1 MRVQEI
7 VSTIVKPGRT
17 EKWLRIAL
25 AAVVM
30 SAIAFVGFGAAAR
43 AGGMTQLS
51 GIGVWAEEG
60 ECTALDPA
68 DYDLAIKFVE
78 GDLIGCVY
86 ITVLTD
92 ESSPSG
98 TYRETGTEF
107 YDIVGGTFGTGT
119 FSTTYRFEAKFDDS
133 GAEIFGRCQHPL
145 VAGTGTGDFEGVSGR
160 IDMKDDVETG
170 EFLYRGHLG
179 W

>member
-1 MRVQEI
+1 MRIQES
-7 VSTIVKPGRT
+7 VYSIVKPGRA
-17 EKWLRIAL
+17 EKWLRVVI

-30 SAIAFVGFGAAAR
+30 SAIAFVGFGATAR
-43 AGGMTQLS
+43 AGGMTQIS
-51 GIGVWAEEG
+51 GIGVWAGEG

-68 DYDLAIKFVE
+68 DYDFAVRYTE
-78 GDLIGCVY
+78 GDLIGCLY
-86 ITVLTD
+86 ITVLTA

-119 FSTTYRFEAKFDDS
+119 FSTTYRFTGKYDDS

-145 VAGTGTGDFEGVSGR
+145 VAGSGTGDFEGATGR